1 VRQLMTKISLVMLI
15 PMTIYAW
22 RMGLPDR
29 TAGTGGWNGQ
39 RPSIEIA
46 FCIDTTSSMDSYI
59 AAVKERVREI
69 MKSTTEWK
77 SHPTVRMAVVAY
89 RDVGDDYLTQKDDF
103 TDDVERTRTFLSN
116 LRAEGGG
123 DVPEHVT
130 AGLRATVEQLS
141 WSSDQKTLKLI
152 YLIGD
157 APAHSDYKDGDYHP
171 VVGAARDR
179 AIIIHTVGCSFQP
192 RMFEQWKDIA
202 RLTGGQYFQ
211 LENLTG
217 SGAGVTDTLG
227 RMIDESLETAAR
239 RRGILN

>member
-1 VRQLMTKISLVMLI
+1 VRTFMTRISLVMLV

-29 TAGTGGWNGQ
+29 MDSGLWDGQ
-39 RPSIEIA
+39 RPTIDIA
-46 FCIDTTSSMDSYI
+46 FCIDTTSSMDPYI

-89 RDVGDDYLTQKDDF
+89 RDIGDDYLTQKDDF
-103 TDDVERTRTFLSN
+103 TEDVERTRTFLGG
-116 LRAEGGG
+116 LRAQGGG

-141 WSSDQKTLKLI
+141 WSRDQRTLKLV

-157 APAHSDYKDGDYHP
+157 APAHSDYKDGDFLP
-171 VVGAARDR
+171 VVGTARDR
-179 AIIIHTVGCSFQP
+179 GVIIHTVGCSYQA
-192 RMFEQWKDIA
+192 RMLDQWMNIA

-211 LENLTG
+211 LENMAG
-217 SGAGVTDTLG
+217 SNAAVTTTLG
-227 RMIDESLETAAR
+227 RMIDQSLEAAAR